1 MAYKYQ
7 KKRKLNRYTVYDRH
21 TDLPVM
27 VNGTARECA
36 AAMGVTL
43 GSFRTLYAKLK
54 NGCRHVGHRWEIYR
68 DEPGEEE

>member
-1 MAYKYQ
+1 MAYQ
-7 KKRKLNRYTVYDRH
+7 KKRQLNRYTVYDRR

-43 GSFRTLYAKLK
+43 GSFRTLYTKLK
-54 NGCRHVGHRWEIYR
+54 NGCPAVGHRWEIFK
-68 DEPGEEE
+68 DGPDDLEE